1 MHSTVALLALVG
13 CVAANPVLLQAVDDG
28 QWRPELDGSVWGDG
42 NIQWGLEDG
51 SWKPHLDGSV
61 LGDGHLTWLSR
72 RRRSVA
78 LVNPNALATPLDEP
92 ITALAKNAQLIQQHT
107 EGTRNILG
115 GGIPLALPADTPEV
129 AAGKQAHAIA
139 HANQVAATSGHP
151 ALIAPAAIAT
161 PWAAPAAIATPWAAP
176 AAIASPVIA
185 ARAVAAPWAVN
196 SWAAGPLGIA
206 GPVSAG
212 HLTWLSRKR
221 RSVALVNPNALATP
235 LDEPITALAK
245 NAQLIQQHTEG
256 TRNILGGGIPL
267 ALPADTPEVAA
278 GKQAHA
284 IAHANQVAATSGHP
298 ALIAPAAIA
307 TPWAAPAAI
316 ATPWAARAIA
326 TPWAVNSWASNTWAA
341 APLGLTR
348 THWW

>member
-1 MHSTVALLALVG
+1 MFAKIAVLAMVG
-13 CVAANPVLLQAVDDG
+13 YVAANPVLLQAVDDG

-61 LGDGHLTWLSR
+61 LGD
-72 RRRSVA
+72 
-78 LVNPNALATPLDEP
+78 
-92 ITALAKNAQLIQQHT
+92 
-107 EGTRNILG
+107 
-115 GGIPLALPADTPEV
+115 
-129 AAGKQAHAIA
+129 
-139 HANQVAATSGHP
+139 
-151 ALIAPAAIAT
+151 
-161 PWAAPAAIATPWAAP
+161 
-176 AAIASPVIA
+176 
-185 ARAVAAPWAVN
+185 
-196 SWAAGPLGIA
+196 
-206 GPVSAG
+206 G

-284 IAHANQVAATSGHP
+284 IAHANQVAATAGHP
-298 ALIAPAAIA
+298 ALIAPAAIATPVVAARAIA

-316 ATPWAARAIA
+316 ATPWAAHTAIA
-326 TPWAVNSWASNTWAA
+326 APWAAPAAIASPVIAARAVAAPWAVNSWAAG
-341 APLGLTR
+341 PLGLAGVAR